1 MLRGNMRILN
11 CRWKTFL
18 LAAKAAATV
27 SEFTSVPCTPLP
39 TGQAF
44 GPRSCS
50 GSRHKKHWACKPP
63 GPQWPVAH
71 VLFLPHLFRLLTANA
86 ILENGPNKKSHEGPC
101 ISAYPA
107 RTYRNKRPRENCLP
121 TSAHVRERKIHPSH
135 NGTDRKTCN
144 DKRNLLT
151 IQTTS
156 TNNHT
161 LPKINYTNSHVLQ
174 K

>member
-86 ILENGPNKKSHEGPC
+86 ILENGPNKEPRRALHFC
-101 ISAYPA
+101 ISSKNVQKQKAQGELSPNISTCPWEGNSA
-107 RTYRNKRPRENCLP
+107 VSQWYRQE
-121 TSAHVRERKIHPSH
+121 
-135 NGTDRKTCN
+135 
-144 DKRNLLT
+144 
-151 IQTTS
+151 
-156 TNNHT
+156 T
-161 LPKINYTNSHVLQ
+161 LQWQEKSFNYTNYIN
-174 K
+174 